1 VKYDPD
7 LNWRD
12 IHGTGFNHFV
22 GPVRVV
28 DQGDGSMPFGLML
41 DERHTNANGVCHGGV
56 LMSVADSA
64 MGACAFVASG
74 GPVATIDFECDFISA
89 APIGEQLYGLANV
102 VRKAR
107 SLVFME
113 ADLYVKER
121 RVFRASGIWAI
132 LPENSRARDESK
144 IKK

>member
-12 IHGTGFNHFV
+12 IHGSGFNHFV

-28 DQGDGSMPFGLML
+28 EHADGTMPFALML
-41 DERHTNANGVCHGGV
+41 DDRHTNANGVCHGGV

-89 APIGEQLYGLANV
+89 APIGEQLYGLAQV
-102 VRKAR
+102 VRRAR
-107 SLVFME
+107 QFVFME
-113 ADLYVKER
+113 ADLYVAER
-121 RVFRASGIWAI
+121 RIFRASGIWAI
-132 LPENSRARDESK
+132 LPEKSRARDESK
-144 IKK
+144 IKG